1 MALTTLQERFVD
13 EYISRPANAAQAY
26 ITAGGAPNS
35 AKISACKLLK
45 HPKVKAALQRQQE
58 RLQSEFSVSRES
70 IYFELRAVIDNPMTN
85 TMEMLRAI
93 DVLCR
98 MFGLY
103 NQPTSNQNGPYSN
116 NITLLSLQ
124 EMDDK
129 ELHGLISTPR

>member
-1 MALTTLQERFVD
+1 VD

-45 HPKVKAALQRQQE
+45 HPKVKEALQRQQE
-58 RLQSEFSVSRES
+58 RLQSEFSISRES
-70 IYFELRAVIDNPMTN
+70 IYFELRAVIDNPLTS

-103 NQPTSNQNGPYSN
+103 NQPTSNQNSSYSN

>member
-1 MALTTLQERFVD
+1 LALTTLQERFVD

-26 ITAGGAPNS
+26 ITAGGAPKS

-45 HPKVKAALQRQQE
+45 HPKVKEALQRQQE
-58 RLQSEFSVSRES
+58 RLQSKFSVSRES
-70 IYFELRAVIDNPMTN
+70 IYFELRAVIDNPETS

-93 DVLCR
+93 DILCR

-103 NQPTSNQNGPYSN
+103 NQPTSKQNGPYSK

>member
-1 MALTTLQERFVD
+1 
-13 EYISRPANAAQAY
+13 
-26 ITAGGAPNS
+26 
-35 AKISACKLLK
+35 
-45 HPKVKAALQRQQE
+45 
-58 RLQSEFSVSRES
+58 
-70 IYFELRAVIDNPMTN
+70 
-85 TMEMLRAI
+85 MEMLRAI

-103 NQPTSNQNGPYSN
+103 NQPTSNQNGSYSN

>member
-1 MALTTLQERFVD
+1 
-13 EYISRPANAAQAY
+13 
-26 ITAGGAPNS
+26 
-35 AKISACKLLK
+35 
-45 HPKVKAALQRQQE
+45 
-58 RLQSEFSVSRES
+58 
-70 IYFELRAVIDNPMTN
+70 VINNPETS

-93 DVLCR
+93 DILCR

-103 NQPTSNQNGPYSN
+103 NQPTSNQNGPYSK

>member
-1 MALTTLQERFVD
+1 MALTTLQERFVE

-26 ITAGGAPNS
+26 IMAGGAPNS

-45 HPKVKAALQRQQE
+45 HPKVKEALQRQQK
-58 RLQSEFSVSRES
+58 RLQSEFSISREN
-70 IYFELRAVIDNPMTN
+70 IYFELRAVIDNPLTS

>member
-26 ITAGGAPNS
+26 ITAGGAPKS

-45 HPKVKAALQRQQE
+45 HPKVKEALQRQQE
-58 RLQSEFSVSRES
+58 RLQSKFSVSRES
-70 IYFELRAVIDNPMTN
+70 IYFELRAVIDNPETS

-93 DVLCR
+93 DILCR

-103 NQPTSNQNGPYSN
+103 NQPTSNQNGPYSK

>member
-1 MALTTLQERFVD
+1 MALTTLQERFVN
-13 EYISRPANAAQAY
+13 EYMSRPANATQAY
-26 ITAGGAPNS
+26 ITAGGAPKS

-45 HPKVKAALQRQQE
+45 HPKVKEALQRQQK
-58 RLQSEFSVSRES
+58 RLQSEFSISREN
-70 IYFELRAVIDNPMTN
+70 IYFELRAVIDNPLTS

-103 NQPTSNQNGPYSN
+103 NQSTSNQNSSYSN

-129 ELHGLISTPR
+129 ELHDLISTPR